1 MSKRGETPMVV
12 NCVAYRDGTRLRDI
26 TVEEISDYMAQP
38 GAFVWLGLYEPDE
51 QLMRDVQKEFGL
63 HDLAVEDAWRAH
75 QRPKLEAYGDTLF
88 VVLRTARMEKG
99 ELLFG
104 ETHVF
109 VGPRYVVTV
118 RHGASSAYTDVR
130 TRCEYSPDLLAR
142 GPGFILY
149 AVLDFVMDQYFPIV
163 EDLEDELEA
172 IEEGVFRSHTDA
184 EHVENTY
191 ELKLKMMA
199 VRRAVLPVVQI
210 CNDVPLYRSLIAD
223 EIRPYFR
230 DVSDHAHSILE
241 VVESGRDMVNTAL
254 TVNLTLLS
262 MRHNEVMKRL
272 AGWAAILAIPTM
284 IGGIYGMNFEHMP
297 ELGWTFGYP
306 LTLGVMVVICV
317 LVYRRLKR
325 TGWL

>member
-1 MSKRGETPMVV
+1 MVV
-12 NCVAYRDGTRLRDI
+12 NCVAYRDGRKIRDI
-26 TVEEISDYMAQP
+26 AVEEISDYVAQS

-51 QLMRDVQKEFGL
+51 PLMREVQQEFGL

-75 QRPKLEAYGDTLF
+75 QRPKLEAYGGTLF

-104 ETHVF
+104 ETHIF

-130 TRCEYSPDLLAR
+130 TRCEFSPELLGK

-163 EDLEDELEA
+163 EDLEDELAA
-172 IEEGVFRSHTDA
+172 IEEGVFRSRTDA
-184 EHVENTY
+184 AHVENTY
-191 ELKLKMMA
+191 ELKSKMMA

-210 CNDVPLYRSLIAD
+210 CNDLPQYRSLIAD

-230 DVSDHAHSILE
+230 DVSDHAHSIIE

-272 AGWAAILAIPTM
+272 AGWGAILAIPTM

-306 LTLGVMVVICV
+306 LVVGVMLTVCV
-317 LVYRRLKR
+317 LVYRKLKR

>member
-1 MSKRGETPMVV
+1 MSERGETPMVV

-172 IEEGVFRSHTDA
+172 IEEGVFRSNTDA

>member
-1 MSKRGETPMVV
+1 MVV
-12 NCVAYRDGTRLRDI
+12 NCVAYRDGKRLRDI

>member
-1 MSKRGETPMVV
+1 MVV
-12 NCVAYRDGTRLRDI
+12 NCVAYRDGKRMHDI
-26 TVEEISDYMAQP
+26 TIEEISDHVAQP
-38 GAFVWLGLYEPDE
+38 GTFVWLGLYEPDE
-51 QLMRDVQKEFGL
+51 SLMREVQEEFGL

-99 ELLFG
+99 ELCSAKPTSSSG
-104 ETHVF
+104 RTTSSRSATA
-109 VGPRYVVTV
+109 PRLPTPMSAAA
-118 RHGASSAYTDVR
+118 AS
-130 TRCEYSPDLLAR
+130 TRPSCLAR

-172 IEEGVFRSHTDA
+172 IEEGVFRSHSDA

-210 CNDVPLYRSLIAD
+210 CNDLPLYRSLIAD

-241 VVESGRDMVNTAL
+241 VVDTGREMVNTAL

-262 MRHNEVMKRL
+262 LRHNEVMKRL

-306 LTLGVMVVICV
+306 MTLGVMIGTCV

>member
-1 MSKRGETPMVV
+1 MSERGETPMVV

>member
-1 MSKRGETPMVV
+1 MSERGETPMVV
-12 NCVAYRDGTRLRDI
+12 NCVAYRDGKRLRDI

-118 RHGASSAYTDVR
+118 RHGASSAYIDVR

>member
-1 MSKRGETPMVV
+1 MVV

>member
-1 MSKRGETPMVV
+1 MVV

-172 IEEGVFRSHTDA
+172 IEEGVFRSNTDA

>member
-1 MSKRGETPMVV
+1 MGDRGGTPTVV
-12 NCVAYRDGTRLRDI
+12 NCVAYRNGRKIRDI
-26 TVEEISDYMAQP
+26 TVEEISDYVAQA
-38 GAFVWLGLYEPDE
+38 GTFVWLGLHEPDE
-51 QLMRDVQKEFGL
+51 ALMREVQEEFGL

-99 ELLFG
+99 EVLFG
-104 ETHVF
+104 ETHIF

-130 TRCEYSPDLLAR
+130 SRCEFSPELLGK

-163 EDLEDELEA
+163 EDLEDELEG
-172 IEEGVFRSHTDA
+172 IEESVFRSRTDA
-184 EHVENTY
+184 EHVENAY
-191 ELKLKMMA
+191 ALKSKMMA

-210 CNDVPLYRSLIAD
+210 CNDLPLYRSLIAD

-262 MRHNEVMKRL
+262 MKHNEVMKRL
-272 AGWAAILAIPTM
+272 AGWGAILAIPTM

-297 ELGWTFGYP
+297 ELTWTFGYP
-306 LTLGVMVVICV
+306 LVLGVMVTVCV

-325 TGWL
+325 AGWL